1 MGYVEDAFEART
13 LTGKRRVSARRGWAA
28 ETGGLFQHPV
38 RNEMGSHTAHEHK
51 SHAPHSIGC
60 MVITCSD
67 TRTPATDAS
76 GHCIMHL
83 LEDAGHAVVAYHL
96 VKDEP
101 SKISAKVKAAL
112 TDNKIQAIIIN
123 GGTGIS
129 NRDSTFEAVDAMLE
143 KRLVGFG
150 EIFRYLTYQD
160 IGSPAI
166 MSRATAG
173 IIKGRVLFSTPGS
186 ENAVRLAMEKL
197 ILPELGHL
205 VKELTK

>member
-1 MGYVEDAFEART
+1 M
-13 LTGKRRVSARRGWAA
+13 SNI
-28 ETGGLFQHPV
+28 P
-38 RNEMGSHTAHEHK
+38 SHKEHK
-51 SHAPHSIGC
+51 HHAPRSVGC

-67 TRTPATDAS
+67 TRTTDTDTS
-76 GHCIMHL
+76 GRLIQKL
-83 LEDAGHAVVAYHL
+83 LKEQGHSVAAYHL

-101 SKISAKVKAAL
+101 SQIRERIAEGCADQTV
-112 TDNKIQAIIIN
+112 QAIIIN

-129 NRDSTFEAVDAMLE
+129 RRDSTFEAVDAMLE
-143 KRLVGFG
+143 KRLDGFG
-150 EIFRYLTYQD
+150 EVFRFLTYQD

-173 IIKGRVLFSTPGS
+173 IINGRVLFSTPGS

>member
-1 MGYVEDAFEART
+1 
-13 LTGKRRVSARRGWAA
+13 
-28 ETGGLFQHPV
+28 
-38 RNEMGSHTAHEHK
+38 
-51 SHAPHSIGC
+51 

-67 TRTPATDAS
+67 TRTPDTDTS
-76 GHCIMHL
+76 GQLIQKL
-83 LEDAGHAVVAYHL
+83 LKEQGHTVVAYHL

-101 SKISAKVKAAL
+101 SKIKAKIKGAVTNK
-112 TDNKIQAIIIN
+112 KIQAIIMT

-129 NRDSTFEAVDAMLE
+129 RRDSTFEAVDAMME
-143 KRLVGFG
+143 KRLDGFG
-150 EIFRYLTYQD
+150 EVFRYLTYQE

-205 VKELTK
+205 VKELSK

>member
-1 MGYVEDAFEART
+1 MSNA
-13 LTGKRRVSARRGWAA
+13 SPH
-28 ETGGLFQHPV
+28 Q
-38 RNEMGSHTAHEHK
+38 EHK
-51 SHAPHSIGC
+51 DHAPGSIGC

-67 TRTPATDAS
+67 TRTSETDTS
-76 GHCIMHL
+76 GYRIMHML
-83 LEDAGHAVVAYHL
+83 KDAGHVVVAYHL

-101 SKISAKVKAAL
+101 AKIKAKIKDAL
-112 TDNKIQAIIIN
+112 TNKKIHAIIVN

-129 NRDSTFEAVDAMLE
+129 KRDSTFEAVDAMLE

-173 IIKGRVLFSTPGS
+173 IIKGRILFSTPGS
-186 ENAVRLAMEKL
+186 ENAVKLAMEKL

-205 VKELTK
+205 VNELNK

>member
-1 MGYVEDAFEART
+1 MAT
-13 LTGKRRVSARRGWAA
+13 PT
-28 ETGGLFQHPV
+28 H
-38 RNEMGSHTAHEHK
+38 HEHK
-51 SHAPHSIGC
+51 DQAPTSIGC

-67 TRTPATDAS
+67 TRTPETDTS
-76 GHCIMHL
+76 GQLIRKL
-83 LEDAGHAVVAYHL
+83 LGERGHTVVGYHL

-101 SKISAKVKAAL
+101 AQIQLWIARGTVNAEV
-112 TDNKIQAIIIN
+112 QAIIIN

-129 NRDSTFEAVDAMLE
+129 RRDSTYEAVDEMLE
-143 KRLVGFG
+143 KRLDGFG
-150 EIFRYLTYQD
+150 EIFRLLTYQE
-160 IGSPAI
+160 IGSSAI

-173 IIKGRVLFSTPGS
+173 VINGRVLFSTPGS

>member
-1 MGYVEDAFEART
+1 
-13 LTGKRRVSARRGWAA
+13 
-28 ETGGLFQHPV
+28 
-38 RNEMGSHTAHEHK
+38 MGSHTADEHK
-51 SHAPHSIGC
+51 SRVPKSIGC

-67 TRTPATDAS
+67 TRTSDTDTS
-76 GHCIMHL
+76 GQLIHKL
-83 LEDAGHAVVAYHL
+83 LKEHGHNVAAYHV

-101 SKISAKVKAAL
+101 TQIKDRIAEGLVNEAVH
-112 TDNKIQAIIIN
+112 AIIIN

-129 NRDSTFEAVDAMLE
+129 KRDSTFEAVDAMLE

-150 EIFRYLTYQD
+150 EIFRYLTYME

-173 IIKGRVLFSTPGS
+173 ILNGRILFSTPGS

-197 ILPELGHL
+197 ILPELSHMIQQLG
-205 VKELTK
+205 K

>member
-1 MGYVEDAFEART
+1 
-13 LTGKRRVSARRGWAA
+13 
-28 ETGGLFQHPV
+28 
-38 RNEMGSHTAHEHK
+38 
-51 SHAPHSIGC
+51 

-67 TRTPATDAS
+67 TRTPDTDIS
-76 GHCIMHL
+76 GQLIQRL
-83 LEDAGHAVVAYHL
+83 LKEQGHTVAAYHL

-101 SKISAKVKAAL
+101 SKIKAKIKAAV
-112 TDNKIQAIIIN
+112 TNKKIQAIIIN

-129 NRDSTFEAVDAMLE
+129 KRDSTFEAVDAMLE

-150 EIFRYLTYQD
+150 EVFRYLTYQE

-173 IIKGRVLFSTPGS
+173 IVKGRVLFSTPGS

-197 ILPELGHL
+197 ILPELGHF